1 MLAIHAD
8 TGISFIFAM
17 SINCSII
24 YSRYLIDVVLY
35 RIGIKLIR
43 MLRRCIIK
51 VYVLSI

>member
-24 YSRYLIDVVLY
+24 YSRYLIDVVYIELE
-35 RIGIKLIR
+35 LN
-43 MLRRCIIK
+43 L
-51 VYVLSI
+51 

>member
-24 YSRYLIDVVLY
+24 LLTVLIDVVLY
-35 RIGIKLIR
+35 RLE
-43 MLRRCIIK
+43 LN
-51 VYVLSI
+51 L